1 MLFLSRRKKKGGG
14 GEGFEGMMQS
24 KQSLIAFQMEVNANK
39 SYSFYEVINTEHANV
54 IKK

>member
-1 MLFLSRRKKKGGG
+1 MLFLSRRKKKK
-14 GEGFEGMMQS
+14 GEGFEGMMKS